1 MGRLR
6 PILSLGCALVAWGL
20 PHEVEAA
27 DDLVMDFRPGELGSS
42 SSPGYSFAEQHFREQ
57 LDDETANDP
66 TTLKFD
72 GKVVVNNEDAGSDP
86 YNRTGRFERL
96 VR

>member
-1 MGRLR
+1 MAGT
-6 PILSLGCALVAWGL
+6 L
-20 PHEVEAA
+20 PHTQNGFVQT
-27 DDLVMDFRPGELGSS
+27 V
-42 SSPGYSFAEQHFREQ
+42 AEQHFREQ
-57 LDDETANDP
+57 LGDDAASDP

-72 GKVVVNNEDAGSDP
+72 GNVAVSTDDAGSDP